1 MPQTPLNAD
10 ELRPYKEQALAHL
23 TFAREVDATELKSTV
38 DFDDQPAVTYIVERT
53 PVANEVNGAV
63 SIVEHI
69 TVKRGRSS
77 GMQVLFAGPAAWLEA

>member
-23 TFAREVDATELKSTV
+23 EFARKVDATELRSMV
-38 DFDDQPAVTYIVERT
+38 DFDDEPMVTYIIERT
-53 PVANEVNGAV
+53 AVENGSGPTV
-63 SIVEHI
+63 VEHI

-77 GMQVLFAGPAAWLEA
+77 AQQVLFAGPAAWLEA